1 MSHSS
6 FPSAHHPPEAQT
18 TSTPFPD
25 VSPLVSSTE
34 NPDNECDTLW
44 RAIYA
49 LGRNVDSFVGRQEV
63 EAEAG
68 RRALDAIV
76 QRLTEIGSSSS
87 RNVGVPK
94 FREPRMFTGAA
105 DQVDGFLCEIEN
117 ALYLQRN
124 SFTTDRN
131 RVVYFSLYL
140 GDGSPGSWYCTVEI
154 RNRETGLL
162 DNYPAFV
169 TTFRK
174 HFETPDLYA
183 DALQKLQDLTQTD
196 SAATF
201 TSRFE
206 ELSARLD
213 WTDQT
218 KIEEYWR
225 RLKES
230 VQDTLVNRRGR
241 YFTQRFDEF
250 SRECISIDNE
260 LTQLRLN
267 RQSRSSTFLPSSS
280 HVSHRLP
287 PLDQTPTSSASNDV
301 VPMEIDAITK
311 APLSVEEKARRR
323 RLDLCF
329 SCGKGKHHAADCPHR
344 LSL

>member
-1 MSHSS
+1 MVHY
-6 FPSAHHPPEAQT
+6 
-18 TSTPFPD
+18 
-25 VSPLVSSTE
+25 LI
-34 NPDNECDTLW
+34 
-44 RAIYA
+44 RAYT
-49 LGRNVDSFVGRQEV
+49 VTV
-63 EAEAG
+63 
-68 RRALDAIV
+68 
-76 QRLTEIGSSSS
+76 
-87 RNVGVPK
+87 
-94 FREPRMFTGAA
+94 
-105 DQVDGFLCEIEN
+105 
-117 ALYLQRN
+117 
-124 SFTTDRN
+124 
-131 RVVYFSLYL
+131 
-140 GDGSPGSWYCTVEI
+140 GDGSPGSWYRTVEI

-169 TTFRK
+169 TAFRK

-183 DALQKLQDLTQTD
+183 DALRKLQDLMQTD

-225 RLKES
+225 RLKET
-230 VQDTLVNRRGR
+230 VQDTLVNRRAR

-267 RQSRSSTFLPSSS
+267 RQSRPSTFSPSSPL
-280 HVSHRLP
+280 VSQSLP
-287 PLDQTPTSSASNDV
+287 HLNQPPSSSASNDV

-344 LSL
+344 SSL

>member
-6 FPSAHHPPEAQT
+6 FPSAHHLPEAQT
-18 TSTPFPD
+18 TSASFPD
-25 VSPLVSSTE
+25 VSPLVPSTE
-34 NPDNECDTLW
+34 NPDNERDTLW

-105 DQVDGFLCEIEN
+105 DQVDGFLREIEN

-124 SFTTDRN
+124 SLTTDRD
-131 RVVYFSLYL
+131 RVVYFSFYL
-140 GDGSPGSWYCTVEI
+140 GDGSPGSWYRTVEI

-162 DNYPAFV
+162 DNYPGLRHRV
-169 TTFRK
+169 PK
-174 HFETPDLYA
+174 
-183 DALQKLQDLTQTD
+183 ALRDPRFTD

-260 LTQLRLN
+260 LTQLRFN
-267 RQSRSSTFLPSSS
+267 RQSRSSTFSPSSS

-344 LSL
+344 LPL